1 MRKESLQEM
10 LNAVEQ
16 FHQKHGFDV
25 RTKSIKTMQ
34 YRMNLM
40 MEELGEVCQCITK
53 NKGDIAE
60 EHADLL
66 ILLLGNCITMDIDL
80 TEAFWSKF
88 EKIMN
93 RPIKKVGEHTRVS
106 DWNGDERKLH

>member
-1 MRKESLQEM
+1 MNKENLKEM
-10 LNAVEQ
+10 MNAVEK
-16 FHQKHGFDV
+16 FHKKHGFDI
-25 RTKSIKTMQ
+25 RTKDTKTMY

-40 MEELGEVCQCITK
+40 MEEVGEVCQCITK

-66 ILLLGNCITMDIDL
+66 ILLLGNCVTMDIDL
-80 TEAFWSKF
+80 TEAFWNKF

-93 RPIKKVGEHTRVS
+93 RPSKKVGEHTRVS
-106 DWNGDERKLH
+106 DWNGDEQR